1 MVELK
6 NDIFGKIGTPI
17 EQSSVQKQMNTDDLK
32 SLIELGSIK
41 DKIEISGREFS
52 MRTLNALERISLAN
66 FLGNEPSAEKLFE
79 FNIKL
84 LATAIEN
91 VDNQPLEN
99 FHTESNLNP
108 IERKQD
114 LLRVMQTPVLGRL
127 LEFYN
132 QLTKRCD
139 SQFDIEEIKN

>member
-1 MVELK
+1 MQ
-6 NDIFGKIGTPI
+6 IG
-17 EQSSVQKQMNTDDLK
+17 DLQ
-32 SLIELGSIK
+32 SLIELGSIR
-41 DKIEISGREFS
+41 DKIEVNGRKFG
-52 MRTLNALERISLAN
+52 MRTLNAMERMSLAN
-66 FLGNEPSAEKLFE
+66 FLGDKPNAEKLFE

-84 LATAIEN
+84 LAMAIED
-91 VDNQPLEN
+91 VDGQLLEN
-99 FHTESNLNP
+99 FHTNLDLDP

-114 LLRVMQTPVLGRL
+114 LLRVMQSPVLGRL